1 MKEIKIGIIGTGN
14 MGLQII
20 KLLANRQI
28 ETIAFSRDPIRS
40 ESIFSL
46 KILKSG
52 NTNSN
57 LLNFI
62 KFTNNLEDL
71 IQCQIIIECLPEDLF
86 LKRAFYEKFEFNSE
100 LIFASSTSTF
110 TLDEIC
116 KNLDSQNCINV
127 VHFSNPVSKLRLV
140 EVVLSPNISTEK
152 KNILINFLS
161 NIQREIVFVPDVPG
175 FILNNL
181 MFALLKQSVLISAQ
195 NNIEPEIINKIMK
208 VGCNFPLGPFE
219 IISLIGKN
227 TSIKIFESLN
237 LELSEK
243 ELQIINSL
251 N

>member
-1 MKEIKIGIIGTGN
+1 MKGIKIGIIGTGN

-20 KLLANRQI
+20 KLLANWQI
-28 ETIAFSRDPIRS
+28 ETIAFSRDPIRV

-46 KILKSG
+46 NILKSS

-71 IQCQIIIECLPEDLF
+71 IQCQIIIECLPEDLI
-86 LKRAFYEKFEFNSE
+86 LKRSFYEKFEFNSE
-100 LIFASSTSTF
+100 LIFASTTSTF

-116 KNLDSQNCINV
+116 KNLNSQNCINV

-140 EVVLSPNISTEK
+140 EVVLSPNISTDK

-219 IISLIGKN
+219 IISLVGKN
-227 TSIKIFESLN
+227 TCIKIFESLN

-251 N
+251 K